1 MSQPRTSGASR
12 AGARPRGL
20 LDSLLCRQ
28 LGNVHGAPLPNS
40 SSLARNSLTPPLF
53 AAVSPRALL
62 EDLTCDSA
70 RDVHGFASGG
80 RGVPPFSVRYCPD
93 AGRGHVLAVADE
105 SGLVSMIDTRHG
117 VAEQRADDGFPAH
130 HNALFDLAWVAG
142 ERRLVTGSGDQ
153 TCKLFDVETKLELS
167 SYHAHRGS
175 VKSVSVRPGAPHLF
189 ASGAR
194 DGDIHVWDARAGTA
208 PVVTVLNAH
217 YSPDA
222 AGGKRNKKKPS
233 IGRTVDKTLQGQNSI
248 GILKLNRHFKRL
260 FNRVLNGGSI
270 QLKTKNS
277 IENSTVYPCSLW
289 ARLCLFSSVHC
300 EEMLGQ

>member
-40 SSLARNSLTPPLF
+40 GSRARNSLTPPLV

-175 VKSVSVRPGAPHLF
+175 VKSCLLYTSPSP
-189 ASGAR
+189 R
-194 DGDIHVWDARAGTA
+194 D
-208 PVVTVLNAH
+208 
-217 YSPDA
+217 
-222 AGGKRNKKKPS
+222 KRQPRMPS
-233 IGRTVDKTLQGQNSI
+233 S
-248 GILKLNRHFKRL
+248 
-260 FNRVLNGGSI
+260 
-270 QLKTKNS
+270 
-277 IENSTVYPCSLW
+277 
-289 ARLCLFSSVHC
+289 A
-300 EEMLGQ
+300 

>member
-1 MSQPRTSGASR
+1 MKQLRARLAGQPAAAALAEQET
-12 AGARPRGL
+12 
-20 LDSLLCRQ
+20 RQ
-28 LGNVHGAPLPNS
+28 
-40 SSLARNSLTPPLF
+40 
-53 AAVSPRALL
+53 AL
-62 EDLTCDSA
+62 
-70 RDVHGFASGG
+70 
-80 RGVPPFSVRYCPD
+80 
-93 AGRGHVLAVADE
+93 
-105 SGLVSMIDTRHG
+105 G

-194 DGDIHVWDARAGTA
+194 DGDIHIWDARAGTA

-222 AGGKRNKKKPS
+222 AGGKRKRTAGVSSTQSVSAVPPS
-233 IGRTVDKTLQGQNSI
+233 AT
-248 GILKLNRHFKRL
+248 
-260 FNRVLNGGSI
+260 
-270 QLKTKNS
+270 
-277 IENSTVYPCSLW
+277 CSL
-289 ARLCLFSSVHC
+289 
-300 EEMLGQ
+300 